1 MGVYKDKN
9 RGNWYV
15 SYRYVDS
22 FGNRKRKY
30 HRGFRTRAEAQAWER
45 EDRLKEEFSTS
56 MTLGKFYELY
66 EKDVKHRV
74 KENTW
79 NNKEYIVKSK
89 ILPYFGEMPL
99 SQITP
104 RTIRHWQNE
113 IMQEVDENGRKHK
126 PSYLATIHTQ
136 LSCIL
141 NHAVRFY
148 GLKIN
153 VARMAGGM
161 GTKEHCEMLFW
172 TQDEYKKFIKSVMD
186 KPKSYYGF
194 ELLYWCGLRIGELL
208 ALTPSDFDFEKG
220 IVSITKSYQRIK
232 GRDLIT
238 DPKTPKSNR
247 NIVMPAFLCEEIED
261 FINMHYYIGPNDRLF
276 DNTKRFYEH
285 EIARGAEIAGVKKI
299 RVHDL
304 RHSHVSLLI
313 ELGFSALAIADR
325 MGHESVRVTYRY
337 AHLFP
342 SKQLEIA
349 DRLDQL
355 EGVLS

>member
-1 MGVYKDKN
+1 
-9 RGNWYV
+9 
-15 SYRYVDS
+15 
-22 FGNRKRKY
+22 
-30 HRGFRTRAEAQAWER
+30 
-45 EDRLKEEFSTS
+45 
-56 MTLGKFYELY
+56 MTK
-66 EKDVKHRV
+66 
-74 KENTW
+74 
-79 NNKEYIVKSK
+79 
-89 ILPYFGEMPL
+89 
-99 SQITP
+99 
-104 RTIRHWQNE
+104 
-113 IMQEVDENGRKHK
+113 
-126 PSYLATIHTQ
+126 A
-136 LSCIL
+136 
-141 NHAVRFY
+141 
-148 GLKIN
+148 
-153 VARMAGGM
+153 
-161 GTKEHCEMLFW
+161 
-172 TQDEYKKFIKSVMD
+172 
-186 KPKSYYGF
+186 
-194 ELLYWCGLRIGELL
+194 ELL

>member
-113 IMQEVDENGRKHK
+113 IMQEVDENGKKAQAFISCNNSHPVKLHIK
-126 PSYLATIHTQ
+126 PCSK
-136 LSCIL
+136 IL
-141 NHAVRFY
+141 WIKNKCGKNGRRN
-148 GLKIN
+148 GNK
-153 VARMAGGM
+153 
-161 GTKEHCEMLFW
+161 GT
-172 TQDEYKKFIKSVMD
+172 
-186 KPKSYYGF
+186 
-194 ELLYWCGLRIGELL
+194 LR
-208 ALTPSDFDFEKG
+208 
-220 IVSITKSYQRIK
+220 
-232 GRDLIT
+232 
-238 DPKTPKSNR
+238 N
-247 NIVMPAFLCEEIED
+247 AFLD
-261 FINMHYYIGPNDRLF
+261 TG
-276 DNTKRFYEH
+276 
-285 EIARGAEIAGVKKI
+285 
-299 RVHDL
+299 
-304 RHSHVSLLI
+304 
-313 ELGFSALAIADR
+313 
-325 MGHESVRVTYRY
+325 
-337 AHLFP
+337 
-342 SKQLEIA
+342 
-349 DRLDQL
+349 
-355 EGVLS
+355 

>member
-148 GLKIN
+148 GLKTN

-194 ELLYWCGLRIGELL
+194 ELLYWCGLRIGDDDDKIRLNQRK
-208 ALTPSDFDFEKG
+208 PSKYKGLSRFGPEKNLQR
-220 IVSITKSYQRIK
+220 INKFMKERPTFYKKLIQMKENFRFYLRCFYCITKVVILQFNSEKQDRI
-232 GRDLIT
+232 
-238 DPKTPKSNR
+238 S
-247 NIVMPAFLCEEIED
+247 
-261 FINMHYYIGPNDRLF
+261 
-276 DNTKRFYEH
+276 
-285 EIARGAEIAGVKKI
+285 
-299 RVHDL
+299 
-304 RHSHVSLLI
+304 S
-313 ELGFSALAIADR
+313 
-325 MGHESVRVTYRY
+325 
-337 AHLFP
+337 
-342 SKQLEIA
+342 
-349 DRLDQL
+349 
-355 EGVLS
+355 

>member
-126 PSYLATIHTQ
+126 PSYLATSHTQ
-136 LSCIL
+136 LS
-141 NHAVRFY
+141 
-148 GLKIN
+148 
-153 VARMAGGM
+153 
-161 GTKEHCEMLFW
+161 
-172 TQDEYKKFIKSVMD
+172 
-186 KPKSYYGF
+186 
-194 ELLYWCGLRIGELL
+194 
-208 ALTPSDFDFEKG
+208 
-220 IVSITKSYQRIK
+220 
-232 GRDLIT
+232 
-238 DPKTPKSNR
+238 
-247 NIVMPAFLCEEIED
+247 
-261 FINMHYYIGPNDRLF
+261 
-276 DNTKRFYEH
+276 
-285 EIARGAEIAGVKKI
+285 
-299 RVHDL
+299 
-304 RHSHVSLLI
+304 
-313 ELGFSALAIADR
+313 
-325 MGHESVRVTYRY
+325 
-337 AHLFP
+337 
-342 SKQLEIA
+342 
-349 DRLDQL
+349 
-355 EGVLS
+355 

>member
-45 EDRLKEEFSTS
+45 ED
-56 MTLGKFYELY
+56 
-66 EKDVKHRV
+66 RV

-136 LSCIL
+136 LS
-141 NHAVRFY
+141 
-148 GLKIN
+148 
-153 VARMAGGM
+153 
-161 GTKEHCEMLFW
+161 
-172 TQDEYKKFIKSVMD
+172 
-186 KPKSYYGF
+186 
-194 ELLYWCGLRIGELL
+194 
-208 ALTPSDFDFEKG
+208 
-220 IVSITKSYQRIK
+220 
-232 GRDLIT
+232 
-238 DPKTPKSNR
+238 
-247 NIVMPAFLCEEIED
+247 
-261 FINMHYYIGPNDRLF
+261 
-276 DNTKRFYEH
+276 
-285 EIARGAEIAGVKKI
+285 
-299 RVHDL
+299 
-304 RHSHVSLLI
+304 
-313 ELGFSALAIADR
+313 
-325 MGHESVRVTYRY
+325 
-337 AHLFP
+337 
-342 SKQLEIA
+342 
-349 DRLDQL
+349 
-355 EGVLS
+355 